1 MEEGLDLDSEEREEK
16 TETSYLEMN
25 LYLQIVVLLKKEF
38 EEVIH
43 GGVMVGLDNI
53 FKISILIS
61 LLSLSSFSL

>member
-1 MEEGLDLDSEEREEK
+1 MEEGLDLDTEEREEK